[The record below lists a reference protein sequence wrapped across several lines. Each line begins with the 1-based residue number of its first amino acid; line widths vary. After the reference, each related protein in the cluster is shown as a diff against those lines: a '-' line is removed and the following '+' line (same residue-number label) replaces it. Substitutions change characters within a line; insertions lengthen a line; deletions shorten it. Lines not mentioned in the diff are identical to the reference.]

1 MRQLVARLRSP
12 FAGLGLPASGC
23 AAASVSVFRM
33 TAIAPVTLRGKY
45 VTLEPLRLDHH
56 DGLVAAASDGELWNL
71 WYTTVPRPEDMRANL
86 ESRLAAQ
93 ESGSELSFTTR
104 LNDPA
109 TGEAGHIIGLT
120 SYYAIDLAVPRLAIG
135 ATWNAASAQGSGTNP
150 DSKRLLLSHAFETL
164 GCEVVEFH
172 THWMNTQSRD
182 AIARLGA
189 KQDGILRA
197 HRRLANGTLR
207 DTVVFSI
214 LAVEWPQVRSGLDY
228 RLAKKR
234 AVQ

>member
-1 MRQLVARLRSP
+1 MDLIES
-12 FAGLGLPASGC
+12 
-23 AAASVSVFRM
+23 
-33 TAIAPVTLRGKY
+33 VTLRGKY
-45 VTLEPLRLDHH
+45 VTLEPLHLDHH
-56 DGLVAAASDGELWNL
+56 DGLVAAAADGELWNL
-71 WYTTVPRPEDMRANL
+71 WYTTVPRPEGMRGDI
-86 ESRLAAQ
+86 ERRLAAQ
-93 ESGSELSFTTR
+93 DAGTELSFTTR
-104 LNDPA
+104 RNDPL
-109 TGEAGHIIGLT
+109 TGEPGEVIGLT

-150 DSKRLLLSHAFETL
+150 DSKRLLLAHAFETL

-234 AVQ
+234 AAQ

>member
-1 MRQLVARLRSP
+1 MDLIES
-12 FAGLGLPASGC
+12 
-23 AAASVSVFRM
+23 
-33 TAIAPVTLRGKY
+33 VTLRGKY
-45 VTLEPLRLDHH
+45 VTLEPLHLDHH
-56 DGLVAAASDGELWNL
+56 DGLVAAAADGELWNL
-71 WYTTVPRPEDMRANL
+71 WYTTVPRPEGMRGDIGR
-86 ESRLAAQ
+86 RLAAQ
-93 ESGSELSFTTR
+93 DAGTELSFTTR
-104 LNDPA
+104 RNDPL
-109 TGEAGHIIGLT
+109 TGEPGEVIGLT

-150 DSKRLLLSHAFETL
+150 DSKRLLLAHAFETL

-234 AVQ
+234 AAQ